1 MITNA
6 PKVLPQTLALDGY
19 VCRLELAHRVP
30 GVGGKAANLGSM
42 LEQGINVPPGLVVT
56 DKAFQQFLD
65 ENELRAPIAAQ
76 LEGLQ
81 PDQLSQLNSAAQ
93 TISRHVLAA
102 RIPIQVWKSI
112 QELRRTLMPQAA
124 LAVRSSAVGEDS
136 KQAAFAGQLDSILGV
151 ESDSELSQAILKCWA
166 SYWSPRVLFYQ
177 LSRNIHLQGMGVVIQ
192 ELVDSHISGILFT
205 QNPDSSAN
213 GSESMVAEYCFGLGE
228 DLAAGKMNPGRF
240 TISRNDR
247 SWVREATPEQ
257 EDVGSDESL
266 FHDRQI
272 GDLTR
277 SALKL
282 EQHFDCGQDI
292 EWTIDRS
299 GELFLV
305 QSRPITVAPSSQVTP
320 KLPGADGPVAG
331 PMVHWSNANVN
342 ENFPE
347 PISPFLYSIASAGYY
362 NYFRNL
368 ALAFG
373 FDRQRVADLEYE
385 FQNVIGVH
393 GGRMYYNLSN
403 IHKLLGAAPAGEHLC
418 QWFDDFVGA
427 TKSDESDVASEAQP
441 QRLKG
446 LRKISELL
454 RSGAK
459 VTRQFVVLSRRVATF
474 EREVDGFAAATHP
487 EKLADK
493 TLAML
498 LQDLRRFMDIRC
510 NRWVNA
516 SLADTAAMVTYGLL
530 KRTLTKEFPDRDQSG
545 LHNSLLKGLQDVVSG
560 IPVLELW
567 KLSRMVRQ
575 DPELNKRLISGDD
588 DSFLAEIRSNPEHAQ
603 FIEAF
608 DTFLENWG
616 FRCSGEL
623 MLTVPSFQER
633 PEALLE
639 MLRSY
644 ASLDGES
651 PTELLQRQAADR
663 IEETSEVLKKLRA
676 KKFLWP
682 LPWPSRATWVATII
696 RRCHQSI
703 ALRERARLKQALLYS
718 RCRRIALAAAN
729 KMISQGWLE
738 DRDDVFFLTFQ
749 ELEAL
754 LAGGA
759 MYAHQSIELIQLR
772 KRGHEQLS
780 EMVPEDSF
788 LLPFGDYL
796 PVMASKLDSK
806 EEKISADSQTQLEG
820 IGACGGKA
828 TAPAAILTDV
838 SECHLL
844 NQGDILVTRQTDPG
858 WGPVFFLIKGLVME
872 RGGMLSHGAI
882 LAREYGIPTVVGV
895 RNATQRLSSGQSILV
910 NGDRGVVQI
919 VD

>member
-6 PKVLPQTLALDGY
+6 PKILPQTVASDGY
-19 VCRLELAHRVP
+19 VCQLEFAHHAP

-81 PDQLSQLNSAAQ
+81 PDQLAQLNSAAEAIGQ
-93 TISRHVLAA
+93 HVLAA
-102 RIPIQVWKSI
+102 QIPNQVWKSI
-112 QELRRTLMPQAA
+112 QGLRRSLMPQAA

-151 ESDSELSQAILKCWA
+151 ESDSELSRAILKCWA

-192 ELVDSHISGILFT
+192 ELADSRISGILFT

-240 TISRNDR
+240 TISRSDH
-247 SWVREATPEQ
+247 SWERESTPEQ
-257 EDVGSDESL
+257 EDVESDKSL
-266 FHDRQI
+266 FNDRQI
-272 GDLTR
+272 EELTR

-305 QSRPITVAPSSQVTP
+305 QSRPITVAHSSQVTWKP
-320 KLPGADGPVAG
+320 PSTDG

-403 IHKLLGAAPAGEHLC
+403 IHKLLGAAPAGDHLS

-427 TKSDESDVASEAQP
+427 TKSDESEAASEAQP
-441 QRLKG
+441 QRHKG
-446 LRKISELL
+446 LKKIGELL
-454 RSGAK
+454 RSGAQ

-474 EREVDGFAAATHP
+474 EHEVDEFAAATHP
-487 EKLADK
+487 EELANK

-530 KRTLTKEFPDRDQSG
+530 KRTLTQEFPDRDQSG

-567 KLSRMVRQ
+567 KLSRMIRQ
-575 DPELNKRLISGDD
+575 DPGLNKRLMSGDD
-588 DSFLAEIRSNPEHAQ
+588 ESFLAEIRGNPECAH

-608 DTFLENWG
+608 DAFLENWG

-633 PEALLE
+633 PESLLE

-651 PTELLQRQAADR
+651 PSELLQRQSADR
-663 IEETSEVLKKLRA
+663 VTETSEVLKKLRT
-676 KKFLWP
+676 KKLIWP

-696 RRCHQSI
+696 RHCHRSI

-718 RCRRIALAAAN
+718 RCRRIALAAADQ
-729 KMISQGWLE
+729 MVSQGWLKG
-738 DRDDVFFLTFQ
+738 RDDVFFLTFQ

-759 MYAHQSIELIQLR
+759 MYAHQTTELIQLR
-772 KRGHEQLS
+772 KRGHKQLS

-796 PVMASKLDSK
+796 PVIAPKLDSND
-806 EEKISADSQTQLEG
+806 ESFTADSQTQLEG

-895 RNATQRLSSGQSILV
+895 RNATQRLTSGQTILV